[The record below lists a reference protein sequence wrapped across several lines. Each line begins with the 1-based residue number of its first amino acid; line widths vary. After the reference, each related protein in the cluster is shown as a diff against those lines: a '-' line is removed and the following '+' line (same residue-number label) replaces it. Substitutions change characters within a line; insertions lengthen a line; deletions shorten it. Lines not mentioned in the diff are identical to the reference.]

1 MTVPSDRCMISLAAL
16 DNASEGKSTSDGRQ
30 YAEVKLTDDQVSLW
44 EIIPSE
50 LDRLEAEGWIDL
62 IPPAADEPDD
72 AARVAV
78 TERGRYALT
87 KWVRLNRRRIP
98 QLTQQYCGLP
108 VG

>member
-1 MTVPSDRCMISLAAL
+1 MTFPSDRTMISLAAL
-16 DNASEGKSTSDGRQ
+16 DNASEGKATADGRQ
-30 YAEVKLTDDQVSLW
+30 YAEVKLTDDRISLW

-72 AARVAV
+72 AARVSVTRKGKYAV
-78 TERGRYALT
+78 ERWI
-87 KWVRLNRRRIP
+87 KMNRRRIP